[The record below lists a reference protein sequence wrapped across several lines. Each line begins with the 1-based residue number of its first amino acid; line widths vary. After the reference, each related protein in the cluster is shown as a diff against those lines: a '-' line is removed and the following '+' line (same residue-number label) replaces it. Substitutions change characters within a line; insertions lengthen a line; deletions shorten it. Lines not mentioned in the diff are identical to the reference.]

1 MPLHGTST
9 ENRARFACITSNT
22 IAHTVGHNSSLESR
36 ARRTGVAF
44 CGHKLSGSRTTIYHV
59 MIGDAVTQHRERLG
73 FLSDTRITVGETMR
87 EYTHL
92 KLRAWRALH
101 TE

>member
-36 ARRTGVAF
+36 ARRTRVAF
-44 CGHKLSGSRTTIYHV
+44 CGHKLGGSRTTIYHV
-59 MIGDAVTQHRERLG
+59 VIGDAATKHN
-73 FLSDTRITVGETMR
+73 
-87 EYTHL
+87 
-92 KLRAWRALH
+92 
-101 TE
+101 